1 MFHELERSLDR
12 GRMTIHASP
21 TPNNERYW
29 KDNENN
35 DQTVRQQYKDDFEEN
50 NFDTFVSL
58 ETKRLNKTSQSPV
71 LNDTPLPVWDPRHS
85 EDLFELLDKPDCLG
99 ETIGQIV
106 RDE

>member
-50 NFDTFVSL
+50 NFDTCLAGDQTPQQNEPVAC
-58 ETKRLNKTSQSPV
+58 SQ
-71 LNDTPLPVWDPRHS
+71 RHAS
-85 EDLFELLDKPDCLG
+85 ACLG
-99 ETIGQIV
+99 SSA
-106 RDE
+106 